1 MSRGA
6 DALTVALTGQLTYI
20 LIVSAV
26 LALAASFLLL
36 FFYRRAV
43 VQSMRRQRAADGP
56 VRRGK
61 PQGGSNH
68 VNPPGRRPA
77 RIFLVIGFAPFA
89 VKCFF

>member
-6 DALTVALTGQLTYI
+6 DALIVTLTGQLPFI

-61 PQGGSNH
+61 PQGGIK
-68 VNPPGRRPA
+68 PPQPA
-77 RIFLVIGFAPFA
+77 RTPTCANFLGDRFCA
-89 VKCFF
+89 VCG